1 MILPNLAGLT
11 GFSRFFFDCVRI
23 GASKSRSSTAQ
34 TDRQTRVSLGY
45 NVRMQKQEAR
55 KGEKGK
61 KSVIGTAVVIGGF
74 LCALLL
80 SRVRIHGLHMPLS
93 MGLLLG
99 SQIAGFDPAAIVGGI
114 ILGAF
119 AKSQPNWQGVSAA
132 LLYWGITRIILLVR
146 KNCTPKLRIFAYL
159 LCCFLTLPISALRGT
174 EELLYGIISIAV
186 SLLAAI
192 CFRRV
197 CLSIRTLLTPRI
209 VTDPEQIAFAFG
221 IGMLLLSCSDAVFL
235 EWSLSVMLLL
245 VFTGITVYARGF
257 FGAAAGILW
266 SIMLTVFTE
275 ANPALIGCIALGA
288 LTAAA
293 VRERGKPLIAA
304 AFLASGIL
312 FRLYRI
318 QDAAIMSLPNLLS
331 GMLLFVILPKKWL
344 QTIRSYTDVK
354 LDAERMVREAIRRT
368 ERRVSGEMERM
379 GKLLGGI
386 SSMFHVPEKEDDS
399 AERWTVQG
407 ALAICRDC
415 ENRKRCWKAADEMQ
429 KTVLEIAK
437 AGVAGERVKR
447 TDPIDETCGRLEDLC
462 AAVRLSY
469 QQALNRNAVS
479 RQAQMQSGFVERQF
493 SGAGAVLCSHARQLR
508 NRSGFADQIEN
519 RIRTRLIGAG
529 MQVESLELYESNGT
543 DMISAVLKRPLNR
556 KHSDVRCEIEQ
567 VCGYPLRCIRV
578 AQSERKVSFLFEQ
591 DAELHAAVQVA
602 RTTLMQTVSGDA
614 TGECRIPG
622 GRVCF
627 ALSDGMGSGREARRE
642 SEAAIRLLFR
652 LCRAGMSQ
660 DLVYE
665 NVNRMLMAQSD
676 TEMYAT
682 LDAVSIDLKTGEAEL
697 LKYGAPPSFL
707 VRDGQVGAIA
717 GEALPCGILAEA
729 KPSVIRMQLRKNDR
743 IIMCSDGVQ
752 DMFPEGTDE
761 AIRSVESFGG
771 KAGERLLRMAKAR
784 GGSDDMTVMEIVV
797 A

>member
-1 MILPNLAGLT
+1 M
-11 GFSRFFFDCVRI
+11 
-23 GASKSRSSTAQ
+23 
-34 TDRQTRVSLGY
+34 
-45 NVRMQKQEAR
+45 
-55 KGEKGK
+55 
-61 KSVIGTAVVIGGF
+61 IGTAVVIGGF

-99 SQIAGFDPAAIVGGI
+99 SQLVGFDPAAIVGGI

-119 AKSQPNWQGVSAA
+119 SKSQPNWQGVSAA
-132 LLYWGITRIILLVR
+132 LLYWGITRIILLIR
-146 KNCTPKLRIFAYL
+146 KNCTPKQRLFVYL
-159 LCCFLTLPISALRGT
+159 LCSFITLPVSAIIGT
-174 EELLYGIISIAV
+174 EELLYGVIAIAV

-192 CFRRV
+192 CFRRI
-197 CLSIRTLLTPRI
+197 CLSIRTLLSPRI
-209 VTDPEQIAFAFG
+209 VTEPEQIAFAIG

-235 EWSLSVMLLL
+235 DWSLSIMLMFLL
-245 VFTGITVYARGF
+245 TGIAVYARGF

-266 SIMLTVFTE
+266 AVMLTVFSG
-275 ANPALIGCIALGA
+275 ADPILIGGIALGA

-293 VRERGKPLIAA
+293 VRERGKLFIAA
-304 AFLASGIL
+304 SFLLSGIL

-318 QDAAIMSLPNLLS
+318 QDVAIINIPNLLS
-331 GMLLFVILPKKWL
+331 GMMLFVILPKEWL
-344 QTIRSYTDVK
+344 HTIRRYTDAK

-368 ERRVSGEMERM
+368 EQRVANEMERM

-386 SSMFHVPEKEDDS
+386 SAMFHVPEKEDDS
-399 AERWTVQG
+399 VERWTVQG

-415 ENRKRCWKAADEMQ
+415 ENRKRCWRAADEMQ
-429 KTVLEIAK
+429 KTVLGIAK
-437 AGVAGERVKR
+437 AVVAGERAER
-447 TDPIDETCGRLEDLC
+447 TDPIDEACSRFDDLC
-462 AAVRLSY
+462 ATVRLSY

-479 RQAQMQSGFVERQF
+479 NQAQMQSGFVERQI
-493 SGAGAVLCSHARQLR
+493 SGAGAALCTHARQM
-508 NRSGFADQIEN
+508 RSRSDRTDQDEN
-519 RIRTRLIGAG
+519 RIRAHLIGAG
-529 MQVESLELYESNGT
+529 LQVESLELYEANGT

-556 KHSDVRCEIEQ
+556 KHSDVRREIEQ
-567 VCGYPLRCIRV
+567 ACGYPLRCIRV
-578 AQSERKVSFLFEQ
+578 AQSERKVSFVFEQ
-591 DAELHAAVQVA
+591 DAELHAAVQIA
-602 RTTLMQTVSGDA
+602 RTTQMHTVSGDA

-627 ALSDGMGSGREARRE
+627 ALSDGMGRGRDARRE

-652 LCRAGMSQ
+652 LCHAGMSQ
-660 DLVYE
+660 ELVYE
-665 NVNRMLMAQSD
+665 SVNRMLMVQSEK
-676 TEMYAT
+676 EMYAT
-682 LDAVSIDLKTGEAEL
+682 LDAVSIDLKTGEAEM

-729 KPSVIRMQLRKNDR
+729 KPSVIRMHLRKNDR

-761 AIRSVESFGG
+761 AIRSVEASGG
-771 KAGERLLRMAKAR
+771 KAGERLLRIAKAR